1 MTDITPDFN
10 VCLKERGSQPAL
22 KRELNIEKIDSFL
35 QEAYTISKQLLRQL
49 NGKITELKQVEDVR
63 NQAAESIALK
73 KRNQGGLG
81 ALGRWAAGG
90 AVTAK
95 SPEEAAEEAERK
107 TMAAHR
113 ESVLMYLQSKLEEAG
128 RVQSNMMEVRLGRE
142 MEKSKSVLSKSR
154 QSAGGI
160 PYAQD
165 SGSHSEL
172 TNGVMDSSN
181 AAEYPEELDQEQQQ
195 LLAEE
200 NNEMLKHYNTQLD
213 QLNAAEKSI
222 LEISELQSTLT
233 ANIQLQQEHIDHSEM
248 APTTEPAPLS
258 NTDAGEKPV
267 REQLKKASIA
277 GMQEDAKAAALAAN
291 GAESEDR
298 GRLHRKRSFEQAGGD
313 GETTASKQQHTR
325 KRSRDSKEDEEEE
338 QEHNGKRLS
347 GERERDVPDAK
358 QNAPSSDQSAK
369 QSGTPERETE
379 KPQTAATEAVTS
391 PKTKRSR
398 IHSTTTDDTETGST
412 RPSQNGNSAKSS
424 EDKVPA
430 SSGFANTSASSPFA
444 SLASPASSKTEQ
456 QPQTSASA
464 FASSGFGSLAGTN
477 TSGFGAIG
485 KTTGGFG
492 AGGGFATGSK
502 SPLSSFASGD
512 QNKESDKSA
521 QSDQPA
527 STFGGALGQKSAFS
541 TASPAP
547 SGGSAFGSSTFGGSL
562 GASAFSSL
570 PTAPGGNVGGLTSF
584 ASGKPTPPSST
595 PKPAKPFGA
604 PPDPE
609 GEAEVGEGN
618 EAEEDAGGSG
628 VKSPAAAI
636 AQEDD
641 PQDERFFA
649 QQVETGEEEEQ
660 TVYSSRAKLYEF
672 VTHEDGSKG
681 WRERGLGVLRLNV
694 HKPED
699 KGTLARFLMRA
710 DGSHRVVLNTPVKK
724 EISFGAATG
733 GPPQAG
739 LLCFLGTIDG
749 KSVPGMLQLKMKQQF
764 AMELYEKINEIK
776 EEM

>member
-1 MTDITPDFN
+1 M
-10 VCLKERGSQPAL
+10 V
-22 KRELNIEKIDSFL
+22 
-35 QEAYTISKQLLRQL
+35 
-49 NGKITELKQVEDVR
+49 
-63 NQAAESIALK
+63 
-73 KRNQGGLG
+73 
-81 ALGRWAAGG
+81 
-90 AVTAK
+90 
-95 SPEEAAEEAERK
+95 
-107 TMAAHR
+107 
-113 ESVLMYLQSKLEEAG
+113 
-128 RVQSNMMEVRLGRE
+128 
-142 MEKSKSVLSKSR
+142 
-154 QSAGGI
+154 
-160 PYAQD
+160 
-165 SGSHSEL
+165 
-172 TNGVMDSSN
+172 
-181 AAEYPEELDQEQQQ
+181 
-195 LLAEE
+195 
-200 NNEMLKHYNTQLD
+200 
-213 QLNAAEKSI
+213 
-222 LEISELQSTLT
+222 
-233 ANIQLQQEHIDHSEM
+233 
-248 APTTEPAPLS
+248 EPAPLS
-258 NTDAGEKPV
+258 DTDAGEKPV

-277 GMQEDAKAAALAAN
+277 GMQEDAKAATLAAN

-298 GRLHRKRSFEQAGGD
+298 GRLHRKRSFEQAGGE

-347 GERERDVPDAK
+347 GERERDVPDTK
-358 QNAPSSDQSAK
+358 QNVTGNDQSAK

-379 KPQTAATEAVTS
+379 KTQTAAPEAVTS

-412 RPSQNGNSAKSS
+412 KPSQNGNSANLSGN
-424 EDKVPA
+424 KVPA

-444 SLASPASSKTEQ
+444 SLASSASSKTEQ

-521 QSDQPA
+521 QPNQSA

-547 SGGSAFGSSTFGGSL
+547 SGGSGFGSGTFGGSL

-609 GEAEVGEGN
+609 GEAEAGEGN
-618 EAEEDAGGSG
+618 EGEEDASGSG

-749 KSVPGMLQLKMKQQF
+749 KSVPGMLQLKTWYETVHREFPLTVHVQMKQQF

>member
-1 MTDITPDFN
+1 
-10 VCLKERGSQPAL
+10 
-22 KRELNIEKIDSFL
+22 
-35 QEAYTISKQLLRQL
+35 
-49 NGKITELKQVEDVR
+49 
-63 NQAAESIALK
+63 
-73 KRNQGGLG
+73 
-81 ALGRWAAGG
+81 
-90 AVTAK
+90 
-95 SPEEAAEEAERK
+95 
-107 TMAAHR
+107 
-113 ESVLMYLQSKLEEAG
+113 
-128 RVQSNMMEVRLGRE
+128 
-142 MEKSKSVLSKSR
+142 
-154 QSAGGI
+154 
-160 PYAQD
+160 
-165 SGSHSEL
+165 
-172 TNGVMDSSN
+172 
-181 AAEYPEELDQEQQQ
+181 
-195 LLAEE
+195 
-200 NNEMLKHYNTQLD
+200 
-213 QLNAAEKSI
+213 
-222 LEISELQSTLT
+222 
-233 ANIQLQQEHIDHSEM
+233 M

-258 NTDAGEKPV
+258 DTDGGEKPV

-298 GRLHRKRSFEQAGGD
+298 GRLHRKRSFEQAGGE

-347 GERERDVPDAK
+347 GERERDVPDTK
-358 QNAPSSDQSAK
+358 QNATSSDQSAK

-379 KPQTAATEAVTS
+379 KTQTAAPEAVTS

-412 RPSQNGNSAKSS
+412 KPSQNGNSANSS
-424 EDKVPA
+424 ENKVPA

-444 SLASPASSKTEQ
+444 SLASSASSKTEQ

-464 FASSGFGSLAGTN
+464 FASSGFGSLAGAN

-521 QSDQPA
+521 QPSQSA

-547 SGGSAFGSSTFGGSL
+547 SGGSGFGSGTFGGSL

-609 GEAEVGEGN
+609 GEAEAGEGN
-618 EAEEDAGGSG
+618 EGEEDASGSG